1 MDQST
6 KEIMKDYWNS
16 SPPEL
21 VLSILSGEDTTEM
34 AKTPEIRKY
43 LKKIKK
49 HTREYFYYRD
59 IVDSLCSKYNTTPD
73 NLLSVK
79 DKGNDKKR
87 TKPQKLK
94 DRVSE
99 LENRVQVLSSSKP
112 QVTTKKEDN
121 TDISKV
127 IATFFT
133 KSDKDEDTQ
142 KLIRQLNSSS

>member
-1 MDQST
+1 MEQST

-16 SPPEL
+16 ASPEL
-21 VLSILSGEDTTEM
+21 VLSILSGEENTEI

-59 IVDSLCSKYNTTPD
+59 VVESLCSKYNTTPD
-73 NLLSVK
+73 KLLSIK

-99 LENRVQVLSSSKP
+99 LENQVQSLSSSKP
-112 QVTTKKEDN
+112 PLTMNKSENPDFSST
-121 TDISKV
+121 
-127 IATFFT
+127 IAKFFSQ
-133 KSDKDEDTQ
+133 SDKDEETQ